1 MQKNIKSILKRALKN
16 GFDLSSIENYN
27 PKLFM
32 NKLYTYLVEK
42 KYFCFEEEDYV
53 IVSDYLLEDLAEIFI
68 DGYHLRIT
76 PSKTEGMFELLIEVF
91 RFIADNPNLKTEDD
105 ETTEKEEIE
114 ESEDSDS
121 KEFDWI

>member
-1 MQKNIKSILKRALKN
+1 MEKNIKSILKRALKN

-32 NKLYTYLVEK
+32 NKLYTYLVGK

-76 PSKTEGMFELLIEVF
+76 PSKTEGMFDLLIEVF

>member
-1 MQKNIKSILKRALKN
+1 MEKNIKSILKRALKN

-32 NKLYTYLVEK
+32 NKLYTYLVGK

-53 IVSDYLLEDLAEIFI
+53 VVSDYLLEDLAEIFI

-76 PSKTEGMFELLIEVF
+76 PAKTEGMFELLIEVF